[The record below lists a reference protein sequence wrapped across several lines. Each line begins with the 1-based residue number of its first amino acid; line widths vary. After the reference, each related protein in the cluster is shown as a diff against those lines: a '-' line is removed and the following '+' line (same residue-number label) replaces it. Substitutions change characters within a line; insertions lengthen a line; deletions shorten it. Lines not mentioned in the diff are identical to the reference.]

1 MKQIRMLAQYYV
13 DLMMKLGLVRFSM
26 LLAFALVVLAI
37 VVQMAVTMVLHG
49 QVESI
54 DVIRS
59 IFFGLLITPWAVYFL
74 SVVVEQLEESR
85 QRLSRLVEKLEEM
98 RERDLKLNVQL
109 KDNIAQLNQEIGER
123 EKAEAERETTLE
135 QLKIEMKERE
145 EAQIQLE
152 QQSSFLRSFLDASP
166 DLVFYRNED
175 KEFSGC
181 NRAMELLTGKSE
193 KQLIHLK
200 PQDVYTEEVAE
211 KVLETDE
218 KVFRHNVSLT
228 YEQWLDYP
236 DGRKAC
242 FEIRKVPYY
251 DRVGKR
257 RGLMGFGR
265 DITERKRYQDALE
278 RASRDKTTF
287 ISTISH
293 ELRTPLNGIVGLSRI
308 LLDTDL
314 TGEQERYLK
323 TIHVSAVTL
332 GNIFNDIIEMDK
344 MERRKIQLDNQPV
357 DFTGFL
363 ADLENLSGLQAQ
375 QKGLHFVLEPTLPL
389 PHKVITDGTRLRQ
402 ILWNLISNA
411 VKFTPQGGNVN
422 VRVRYDEGNILHFEV
437 EDSGIGIPE
446 AEQDKIFAMYY
457 QVKDSQG
464 GKPATGTGIG
474 LAVSRRLAR
483 NMGGD
488 ICVSSLPG
496 KGATFTLTVHAPAVA
511 EEVEDTLAEDEMP
524 LPALNVL
531 LVEDIELIVIVA
543 RSVLEKLGNS
553 VDVAMTGKAALE
565 MFVPGEYDLVL
576 LDIQLPDMTG
586 LDISRQLKQRFAA
599 DELPPL
605 VALTAN
611 VLKNK
616 NEYLEAGM
624 DDVLSKPLS
633 VPALTAIIKK
643 FWDAPE
649 EEENEMPSVDSSKS
663 ASVLDIPMLEQYIE
677 LVGPKLIYDG
687 LAVFERMMPGYMAV
701 LESNLTA
708 RDQKGIVE
716 EGHKIK
722 GAAGSIGLRH
732 IQQLGQQI
740 QTPDLPAWA
749 DNVGEWVEEMKSEW
763 QSDVAVLKAWV
774 AAADK
779 K

>member
-1 MKQIRMLAQYYV
+1 MKQIRLLAQYYV

-26 LLAFALVVLAI
+26 LLALALVVLAI

-85 QRLSRLVEKLEEM
+85 QRLSRLVQKLEEM
-98 RERDLKLNVQL
+98 RERDLSLNFQL
-109 KDNIAQLNQEIGER
+109 KDNIAQLNQEIAVR
-123 EKAEAERETTLE
+123 EKAEAELQETFG
-135 QLKIEMKERE
+135 QLKIEIKERE
-145 EAQIQLE
+145 ETQIQLE

-193 KQLIHLK
+193 KQLVHLK
-200 PQDVYTEEVAE
+200 PADVYSPEAAA
-211 KVLETDE
+211 KVIETDE

-257 RGLMGFGR
+257 HGLMGFGR

-308 LLDTDL
+308 LLDTEL
-314 TGEQERYLK
+314 TAEQEKYLK

-332 GNIFNDIIEMDK
+332 GNIFNDIIDMDK
-344 MERRKIQLDNQPV
+344 MERRKVQLDNQPV
-357 DFTGFL
+357 DFTSFL
-363 ADLENLSGLQAQ
+363 ADLENLSALQAQ
-375 QKGLHFVLEPTLPL
+375 QKGLRFNLEPTLPL
-389 PHKVITDGTRLRQ
+389 PHQVITDGTRLRQ

-411 VKFTPQGGNVN
+411 VKFTQQGQVT
-422 VRVRYDEGNILHFEV
+422 VRVRYDEGDMLHFEV
-437 EDSGIGIPE
+437 EDSGIGIPQDE
-446 AEQDKIFAMYY
+446 LDKIFAMYY
-457 QVKDSQG
+457 QVKDSHG

-474 LAVSRRLAR
+474 LAVSRRLAK

-488 ICVSSLPG
+488 ITVTSEQG
-496 KGATFTLTVHAPAVA
+496 KGSTFTLTIHAPSVA
-511 EEVEDTLAEDEMP
+511 EEVDDAFDEDDMP

-531 LVEDIELIVIVA
+531 LVEDIELNVIVA

-565 MFVPGEYDLVL
+565 MFKPGEYDLVL

-586 LDISRQLKQRFAA
+586 LDISRALTKRYPRE
-599 DELPPL
+599 DLPPL

-611 VLKNK
+611 VLKDK
-616 NEYLEAGM
+616 QEYLNAGM

-633 VPALTAIIKK
+633 VPALTAMIKK
-643 FWDAPE
+643 FWDTQDDE
-649 EEENEMPSVDSSKS
+649 ESTVTTEENSKS
-663 ASVLDIPMLEQYIE
+663 EALLDIPMLEQYLE
-677 LVGPKLIYDG
+677 LVGPKLITDG
-687 LAVFERMMPGYMAV
+687 LAVFERMMPGYVSV

-708 RDQKGIVE
+708 QDKKGIVE

-722 GAAGSIGLRH
+722 GAAGSVGLRH
-732 IQQLGQQI
+732 LQQLGQQI
-740 QTPDLPAWA
+740 QSPDLPAWE
-749 DNVGEWVEEMKSEW
+749 DNVGEWIEEMKEEW
-763 QSDVAVLKAWV
+763 RHDVEVLKAWV
-774 AAADK
+774 AKATK

>member
-1 MKQIRMLAQYYV
+1 MKQIRLLAQYYV

-26 LLAFALVVLAI
+26 LLALALVVLAI

-85 QRLSRLVEKLEEM
+85 QRLSRLVQKLEEM
-98 RERDLKLNVQL
+98 RERDLSLNVQL
-109 KDNIAQLNQEIGER
+109 KDNIAQLNQEIAVR
-123 EKAEAERETTLE
+123 EKAEAELQETFG
-135 QLKIEMKERE
+135 QLKIEIKERE
-145 EAQIQLE
+145 ETQIQLE

-193 KQLIHLK
+193 KQLVHLK
-200 PQDVYTEEVAE
+200 PADVYSPEAAA
-211 KVLETDE
+211 KVIETDE

-257 RGLMGFGR
+257 HGLMGFGR

-308 LLDTDL
+308 LLDTEL
-314 TGEQERYLK
+314 TAEQEKYLK

-332 GNIFNDIIEMDK
+332 GNIFNDIIDMDK
-344 MERRKIQLDNQPV
+344 MERRKVQLDNQPV
-357 DFTGFL
+357 DFTSFL
-363 ADLENLSGLQAQ
+363 ADLENLSALQAQ
-375 QKGLHFVLEPTLPL
+375 QKGLRFNLEPTLPL
-389 PHKVITDGTRLRQ
+389 PHQVITDGTRLRQ
-402 ILWNLISNA
+402 ILWDLISNA
-411 VKFTPQGGNVN
+411 VKFTQQGQVT
-422 VRVRYDEGNILHFEV
+422 VRVRYDEGDMLHFEV
-437 EDSGIGIPE
+437 EDSGIGIPQDE
-446 AEQDKIFAMYY
+446 LDKIFAMYY
-457 QVKDSQG
+457 QVKDSHG

-474 LAVSRRLAR
+474 LAVSRRLAK

-488 ICVSSLPG
+488 ITVTSEQG
-496 KGATFTLTVHAPAVA
+496 KGSTFTLTIHAPSVA
-511 EEVEDTLAEDEMP
+511 EEVDDAFDEDDMP

-531 LVEDIELIVIVA
+531 LVEDIELNVIVA

-565 MFVPGEYDLVL
+565 MFKPGEYDLVL

-586 LDISRQLKQRFAA
+586 LDISRELTKRYPRE
-599 DELPPL
+599 DLPPL

-611 VLKNK
+611 VLKDK
-616 NEYLEAGM
+616 QEYLNAGM

-633 VPALTAIIKK
+633 VPALTAMIKK
-643 FWDAPE
+643 FWDTQDDE
-649 EEENEMPSVDSSKS
+649 ESTVTTEENSKS
-663 ASVLDIPMLEQYIE
+663 EALLDIPMLEQYLE
-677 LVGPKLIYDG
+677 LVGPKLITDG
-687 LAVFERMMPGYMAV
+687 LAVFEKMMPGYVSV

-708 RDQKGIVE
+708 QDKKGIVE

-722 GAAGSIGLRH
+722 GAAGSVGLRH
-732 IQQLGQQI
+732 LQQLGQQI
-740 QTPDLPAWA
+740 QSPDLPAWE
-749 DNVGEWVEEMKSEW
+749 DNVGEWIEEMKEEW
-763 QSDVAVLKAWV
+763 RHDVEVLKAWV
-774 AAADK
+774 AKATK